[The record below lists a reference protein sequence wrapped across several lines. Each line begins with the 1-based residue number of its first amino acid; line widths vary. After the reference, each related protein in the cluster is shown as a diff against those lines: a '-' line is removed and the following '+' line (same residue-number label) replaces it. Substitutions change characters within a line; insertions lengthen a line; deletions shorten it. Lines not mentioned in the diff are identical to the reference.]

1 MMFGSTS
8 RPATAIAALA
18 AGLALT
24 LAVEARDHAAPPQ
37 PGDRPRLLVFLV
49 VDQFRA
55 DYPAMYGDTWT
66 KGLRRLFD
74 AGAVMTN
81 NAYPYAATLTCAGH
95 ATISTG
101 TFPSSHGLSG
111 NDFYD
116 RALRRS
122 VRCVTDPFVRSVPF
136 GGATGSEYYG
146 PRSILVPT
154 FTDELRRQSKIPP
167 KVVAIA
173 QKPRSSVTLAGRG
186 SPDTIA
192 VWEEDDGT
200 WATSSAYTS
209 TPWPEVE
216 EFVRAH
222 PMHDDYGK
230 VWTMIMPPHRYRGMD
245 EGAGEGRPAP
255 WSRTFPHVIGSTKK
269 IPDNEFVSAWER
281 SPLNDVFLTDLA
293 IHLLRARKLGTG
305 DGTDVL
311 TLSLPNLDHI
321 GHEYGPRSWE
331 VQDILFRVDANIGRL
346 LDALDDQVPGR
357 YVVGFSSDHGVMH
370 IPEQLKADGLDA
382 GRISS
387 TAIQKA
393 VNSAVAAQI
402 GVEDAV
408 ASIWEQQIALAPG
421 VFDALRKSR
430 NGLGPV
436 KNAIRSVPGMQVAYS
451 SDDVLAGDQSK
462 DPLIRAWRLSQVHGR
477 TGDFFFVM
485 KPNYIVRS
493 TSGTTHG
500 TLREYDQRVP
510 LVFFGA
516 HIKPGRYDATSTP
529 ADLAPTFAS
538 LIGIAMPQARGRAI
552 REAVSR

>member
-1 MMFGSTS
+1 MIAVAAVATGSFG
-8 RPATAIAALA
+8 ALGVDA
-18 AGLALT
+18 RQLSAGVQ
-24 LAVEARDHAAPPQ
+24 AVE
-37 PGDRPRLLVFLV
+37 RPHLFVILV

-55 DYPAMYGDTWT
+55 DYPAMYSDTWT
-66 KGLRRLFD
+66 RGLRRLFD

-101 TFPSSHGLSG
+101 TFPSSHGMSG

-136 GGATGSEYYG
+136 GGGTGSEYYG
-146 PRSILVPT
+146 PRSMLVPT
-154 FTDELRRQSKIPP
+154 FTDELRRQSKIPTR
-167 KVVAIA
+167 VVSIA

-200 WATSSAYTS
+200 WATSSAYTR
-209 TPWPEVE
+209 TPWPEVD

-222 PMHDDYGK
+222 PMKEDYGK
-230 VWTMIMPPHRYRGMD
+230 VWTLLMPPDRYRGVD
-245 EGAGEGRPAP
+245 DGAGEGRPAP
-255 WSRTFPHVIGSTKK
+255 WSRIFPHTIASTKK
-269 IPDNEFVSAWER
+269 VPDDEFVSAWER

-293 IHLLRARKLGTG
+293 IHLLKARKLGTG
-305 DGTDVL
+305 NGTDVL

-321 GHEYGPRSWE
+321 GHEFGPRSWE
-331 VQDILFRVDANIGRL
+331 VQDILLRVDANIGRL
-346 LDALDDQVPGR
+346 LDALDEQVPGR
-357 YVVGFSSDHGVMH
+357 YTVGFSSDHGVMH
-370 IPEQLKADGLDA
+370 VPEQLKADGLDA

-387 TAIQKA
+387 TAIEKA

-402 GVEDAV
+402 GVENAV

-430 NGLGPV
+430 NGLAPI
-436 KNAIRSVPGMQVAYS
+436 KNALRSVPGMQIAYS

-493 TSGTTHG
+493 ISGTTHG
-500 TLREYDQRVP
+500 TMREYDQRVP

-516 HIKPGRYDATSTP
+516 HVKPGRYDAASTP
-529 ADLAPTFAS
+529 ADLAPTLAA
-538 LIGIAMPQARGRAI
+538 LAGISMPQARGRAVS
-552 REAVSR
+552 EAIVR